1 MSWLYLSIAIF
12 AEIIATS
19 ALKSAEGF
27 TRLWP
32 SVITLTGYGIAFYC
46 LSISLRD
53 IPVGIAYAVWSGAGI
68 VAISIIGLV
77 FFKQQLD
84 AAALVGIGLIIAGV
98 IVLNVF
104 SKSGAA

>member
-32 SVITLTGYGIAFYC
+32 TLITLTGYAIAFYC
-46 LSISLRD
+46 LSISLKD
-53 IPVGIAYAVWSGAGI
+53 IPVGIAYAVWSGTGI
-68 VAISIIGLV
+68 VAISIIGLI

-84 AAALVGIGLIIAGV
+84 LAAFIGIGLIIAGV
-98 IVLNVF
+98 VILNVF